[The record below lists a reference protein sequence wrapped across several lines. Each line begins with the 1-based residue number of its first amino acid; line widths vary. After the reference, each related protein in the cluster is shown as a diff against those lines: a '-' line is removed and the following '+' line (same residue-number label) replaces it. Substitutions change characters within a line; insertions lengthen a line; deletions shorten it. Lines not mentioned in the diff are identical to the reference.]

1 MSTRPVA
8 VVTGAGRGIGRAIAR
23 ALSESKFDVCAADID
38 ESAAARVGAEL
49 NGTHAACDISDLTAG
64 SRVLAHLIA
73 TFGRVDC
80 LVNNAGIGAVV
91 RDDLLDLV
99 PENFDRVMSVNL
111 RGTLFFTQ
119 AVARWMTEHP
129 TPDVPRSIITVTSI
143 SAALASPERTEYCVS
158 KAGLAMFLQALALRL
173 APTGISVFDVRPG
186 IIRTDMTAGV
196 SVHYDRMISEG
207 RVPAGRWGEV
217 DDVARVVASLASGT
231 FAFSTGS
238 VIEVG
243 GGLGIQRL

>member
-8 VVTGAGRGIGRAIAR
+8 IVTGAGRGIGRAIAG
-23 ALSESKFDVCAADID
+23 ALSKAQFDVCAADID
-38 ESAAARVGAEL
+38 GAAAARVAAEL
-49 NGTHAACDISDLTAG
+49 NCTHVACDISDLSAG
-64 SRVLAHLIA
+64 SRVLSHVID

-80 LVNNAGIGAVV
+80 PVNNAGIGAVV
-91 RDDLLDLV
+91 RGDLLDLT
-99 PENFDRVMSVNL
+99 PENFDRVISINL

-119 AVARWMTEHP
+119 VVARWMVEHP
-129 TPDVPRSIITVTSI
+129 APEVPRSIVAVTSI
-143 SAALASPERTEYCVS
+143 SAALASPERTEYCIS

-173 APTGISVFDVRPG
+173 APTGIGVFDVRPG

-196 SVHYDRMISEG
+196 SARYDHMIAEG

-217 DDVARVVASLASGT
+217 DDVARVVASLASGAV
-231 FAFSTGS
+231 AFSTGS

>member
-8 VVTGAGRGIGRAIAR
+8 IVTGAGRGIGRAIAR
-23 ALSESKFDVCAADID
+23 ALSESQFDVCAADID
-38 ESAAARVGAEL
+38 ESATAQVAAEL
-49 NGTHAACDISDLTAG
+49 NGTHVACDLSDLTAG
-64 SRVLAHLIA
+64 SRVLAHVLE

-80 LVNNAGIGAVV
+80 VVNNAGISAVI
-91 RDDLLDLV
+91 RGDLLDLV
-99 PENFDRVMSVNL
+99 PENFDRVISVNL
-111 RGTLFFTQ
+111 RGTVFFTQ
-119 AVARWMTEHP
+119 AMARWMIEHP
-129 TPDVPRSIITVTSI
+129 APDTPRSIVTVTSI
-143 SAALASPERTEYCVS
+143 NASLASPERTEYCIS

-173 APTGISVFDVRPG
+173 APTGIGVFDVRPG

-196 SVHYDRMISEG
+196 SARYDRMISEG
-207 RVPAGRWGEV
+207 RVPAHRWGEA
-217 DDVARVVASLASGT
+217 DDVARVVASLASGA